1 MGEAVEQ
8 FITTRYLLLS
18 NYWKKDSS
26 VSIHTR
32 NLRFLALEMSKA
44 VEGLTPTIV
53 NDLFSLRE
61 TNNCNIKQILI

>member
-1 MGEAVEQ
+1 MGEAAEQ

-26 VSIHTR
+26 VSINTR
-32 NLRFLALEMSKA
+32 NLRFLALEMFKV
-44 VEGLTPTIV
+44 VEGLAPTIA

-61 TNNCNIKQILI
+61 TNNCNIRQILI